1 MAKHKDQHW
10 MLPITRL
17 HIATCVLLFLGA
29 FTRGKLS
36 LERGCLSFDWL
47 KKKKIIYENEF
58 CSSSYRCL
66 YPCTIDIHEKTN
78 SSDVSLDLINSLHFV
93 ITFNRL
99 IFFSVIDTSTEK
111 RLL

>member
-47 KKKKIIYENEF
+47 KKKKKSF
-58 CSSSYRCL
+58 
-66 YPCTIDIHEKTN
+66 TKTN
-78 SSDVSLDLINSLHFV
+78 FAVVHIAVYIHVL
-93 ITFNRL
+93 L
-99 IFFSVIDTSTEK
+99 IFMK
-111 RLL
+111 RLTLLMFHLI